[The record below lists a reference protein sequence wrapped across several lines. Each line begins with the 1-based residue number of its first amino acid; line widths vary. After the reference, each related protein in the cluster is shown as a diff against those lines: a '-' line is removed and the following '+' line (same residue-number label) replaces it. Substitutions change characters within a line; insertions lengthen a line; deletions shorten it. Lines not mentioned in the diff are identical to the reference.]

1 MAKPADTASGN
12 TFRVIGVRLGRDQCM
27 QQCRTS
33 QPEIDDGNSS
43 YSPSERSGRDCCM
56 GVHVASLVVPPS
68 ERASC
73 QNDAEWYYAQAPSE
87 DAHWSV
93 TSASHAD
100 EEVDRK
106 FRGCVSVSPLGSS
119 HRNQMEGKQ
128 VENWICQAIHI
139 LTTEWP
145 SLWTRSAEAGDRG
158 SRSASSLAQQMITSP
173 THRGQNSI
181 ALKQFLCSSAATIQN
196 KNSGY
201 TLPCSFLMVAGSS
214 VIGHARLLACSL
226 AGCPAR
232 YIAVTYVAV
241 DARVR
246 KKGWG
251 QLLMRMVE
259 TIASVDLKADYV
271 VLWTRAA
278 AGFYEKLG
286 YQRCLAMEVESPCLS
301 RLSSVQQEAM
311 ISTLQNM
318 MNRQALAMGRKNE
331 ANVLGQMAAAGSGNP
346 DQRINDPSSR
356 DIWLRKRVGPCIA
369 EPEHLP
375 LSQRCVEVST
385 SLDLL
390 TNSSPAARANEFRGA
405 MQADALSCNTLL
417 AQKAETSI
425 SNLCE
430 PTATQGYF
438 ATGCTRTGWT
448 YKLLD
453 TPWCR
458 QIGPSCGISALCM
471 ASTFFANTEQR
482 QGQPNTSTGD
492 AGGTAVARDGAILG
506 DHLLK
511 LSRDWGVS
519 MDGELFSVY
528 DFVRLARVGAH
539 LDAALVEFACCHDVD
554 CNTADGG
561 THATADIQRILLHR
575 NAWTEFTS
583 FVDRGWLMIIPYDS
597 EGGCPVIK
605 GGRKAHYGVIV
616 GHACRKSQQSVI
628 ISQAGLLSPSRDEAG
643 NSVSGGQ
650 CAASPTSSG
659 GNERKTDHDTSAQQ
673 PTGPRELSNDDISE
687 QCLRH
692 RIEECPRACGEP
704 YLTVANASHSGRAVV
719 IQHGRSR
726 LLSVALWDHLMNSNA
741 QLWKVDKTAFP
752 HAREMKL
759 RNRAILVRGFLNI
772 KGAPT
777 GNR

>member
-1 MAKPADTASGN
+1 MATPADTASGN
-12 TFRVIGVRLGRDQCM
+12 TFRVIGVRLGRDQCV
-27 QQCRTS
+27 QQCRNS
-33 QPEIDDGNSS
+33 QPEIDDGNSTS
-43 YSPSERSGRDCCM
+43 SPPDRSGGDCCM
-56 GVHVASLVVPPS
+56 GVQVASLVVPPS
-68 ERASC
+68 EIAGC
-73 QNDAEWYYAQAPSE
+73 QNDAEWYSAQAPSE
-87 DAHWSV
+87 GAHWSV
-93 TSASHAD
+93 ASASHAD
-100 EEVDRK
+100 EELDTR
-106 FRGCVSVSPLGSS
+106 FRGSVSVSPLGPS

-128 VENWICQAIHI
+128 AENWICQAIQM

-158 SRSASSLAQQMITSP
+158 CGSVSSIAQQMITSP
-173 THRGQNSI
+173 TPREQNSN
-181 ALKQFLCSSAATIQN
+181 ALKQFLCSSAATKQN
-196 KNSGY
+196 ENSGY

-226 AGCPAR
+226 PGCPAR

-301 RLSSVQQEAM
+301 RLSSVQQEAL

-318 MNRQALAMGRKNE
+318 INRQKLATGTKNE
-331 ANVLGQMAAAGSGNP
+331 ASVLGQMAAAGSGNS

-356 DIWLRKRVGPCIA
+356 DLWFRKRVGSCIA

-375 LSQRCVEVST
+375 LSKRCVEVST

-405 MQADALSCNTLL
+405 LQADALSCNVLL

-425 SNLCE
+425 ANLCE

-438 ATGCTRTGWT
+438 ATGCTGTGWT

-471 ASTFFANTEQR
+471 ASTFFANTKQR
-482 QGQPNTSTGD
+482 QGQPITSTG
-492 AGGTAVARDGAILG
+492 ATGSTAVASGAATLG

-511 LSRDWGVS
+511 LSRDWGLS

-528 DFVRLARVGAH
+528 NFVRLARVGAH

-561 THATADIQRILLHR
+561 THATADIQTILLHR
-575 NAWTEFTS
+575 NAWTQFTS

-597 EGGCPVIK
+597 EGGRPVIK

-616 GHACRKSQQSVI
+616 GHACRKAQQSVI
-628 ISQAGLLSPSRDEAG
+628 LSQAALLSPSRDEAG
-643 NSVSGGQ
+643 DSVSGGR
-650 CAASPTSSG
+650 CAASRTSSC
-659 GNERKTDHDTSAQQ
+659 GNGKKNDYDTSTQQ
-673 PTGPRELSNDDISE
+673 PTGPRELSNGDVSE
-687 QCLRH
+687 QCLGR

-704 YLTVANASHSGRAVV
+704 DMTVANASQSGRAVV

-726 LLSVALWDHLMNSNA
+726 LLSVALWDHLISSNA

-752 HAREMKL
+752 HACEMKL
-759 RNRAILVRGFLNI
+759 RNRAVLIRGFLNI
-772 KGAPT
+772 EGAPAE
-777 GNR
+777 NR